1 MAGYL
6 ISVWQMRGQ
15 RPTRA
20 ARHMHLRRGLTLI
33 LRGRK
38 VACCTEELIAEVENL
53 SADRW

>member
-20 ARHMHLRRGLTLI
+20 ARHMHLRRGLTFDIARQEGRL
-33 LRGRK
+33 LYRGAYCRGR
-38 VACCTEELIAEVENL
+38 E
-53 SADRW
+53 S